1 MKNQQKYK
9 LKELACINKVSSYLR
24 EAKNL
29 KETLYMIT
37 NELPEG
43 FREPNQT
50 FVRIS
55 FGGKVFVSRDFIETP
70 VMMEEV
76 FETLN
81 HEMGR
86 IEVFF
91 SDEIHVAGDKGFDEH
106 ETELI
111 RSVSNLLHGYLNARI
126 AREEKYKSTERLKEL
141 AAINNTT
148 NIIKEGRSL
157 QDTLRAIVAILP
169 EAWQYPEKT
178 CARILY
184 DHGVYTSKSFC
195 ETQWSQEESFETIE
209 NKKGL
214 IQVFYRDEFPDADEG
229 PFLKEERD
237 LISNLSGIISGYLN
251 SLVARQDK
259 FITRE
264 RLKELA
270 AINQTTRILKEKR
283 PTEETLTMICNV
295 LTAAW
300 QYPEFTRARI
310 IYGENS
316 FTSDDFVSSPWVQKQ
331 EFDTI
336 DDSKGS
342 IEIFYLK
349 SFQEAD
355 EGPFLNEERHLLINL
370 AGMVSG
376 YLNSVRGKVA
386 LKQTLTGGRRDQ
398 KTSIINSRQ
407 LLQRFLNIN
416 NYNRDVFHDLMPFK
430 VREILLVANLYDA
443 YSIEK
448 EGRFSEHILGE
459 YYQLNLSSV
468 PRITGV
474 SSPEEAMEQLDSRH
488 FDMIIL
494 MGGNATGQID
504 ISTKI
509 RKEYPYIPIY
519 LLLNNNM
526 DMLRFEQRQ
535 LPMKAIDNVFS
546 WSGDPNIFFAII
558 KQLEDQ
564 VNVENDTSMGLVRI
578 ILLVEDSAKYY
589 SRYLPL
595 LYSAVME
602 QTKRLIEDVN
612 TDELFKVLK
621 LRARPKIL
629 LASNYEEAM
638 DVFNKYKDYML
649 CLISDVKFARKGA
662 MDERAGFELVKEVR
676 SKLKDL
682 PIILQSS
689 DPQNSHEAF
698 LLKSSFINKNSDKL
712 VQDIKYFISTYLG
725 FGSFVYKDS
734 RGRPIATARTL
745 REFEKLLRT
754 IPDDSLGYHARRN
767 HFSLWFMARGEIQI
781 ARIIYPFRLEDF
793 KDTAEIRKFLLNA
806 IQLHRNEQNKGKII
820 NFEESLILDETNIV
834 NLSGGSL
841 GGKGRGIAFINT
853 LIYNIDF
860 QQFLPDIN
868 IRAPKTFVIGT
879 DEFEHFLETNK
890 LHEIIN
896 NPDLNYDEVRKAF
909 LEGSLSGKL
918 VARIKKIL
926 RLISKP
932 LAVRSS
938 GLFEDSQMQPFAG
951 IFETYLIP
959 NNHDDQRK
967 RLEQCMD
974 AIKLVYASVFSPT
987 ARDYISAVNYKIEEE
1002 KMAII
1007 IQEVVG
1013 HAYGDAYYPHI
1024 SGVAQS
1030 YNYYPFAHMK
1040 PEEGFAVAAVG
1051 LGTYVV
1057 EGEKAYRFSPKY
1069 PTLEI
1074 NSPQDQFKTSQVEF
1088 FAIDLSKKEINL
1100 AEGEDAA
1107 LVRLG
1112 IDDAERHGTIKH
1124 SASVFNMDNNV
1135 IVPGIHRVGPRII
1148 NFADILKYNY
1158 IPLARTIEV
1167 VLDVVK
1173 EAMGSPV
1180 EIEFAVDL
1188 KRDKDYRAS
1197 FYLLQIKPLIG
1208 NATDYNIDVDK
1219 LNMDHL
1225 LLYTDKG
1232 MGNGL
1237 IDNLTD
1243 VIYVDRK
1250 LFDKKETETIAQEI
1264 DLLNKKM
1271 IREGRKYLLIGP
1283 GRWGTRDKWIGI
1295 PVNWTQISNARVIV
1309 ETSLT
1314 DFPLDASS
1322 GSHFFHNVTSM
1333 NVGYLSVNQELKGN
1347 YIKWDILEKQELID
1361 ESRFCKHIRF
1371 KEPFA
1376 VRMDGKK
1383 RISVICLNGDQKLDL

>member
-1 MKNQQKYK
+1 MTNNNNGR
-9 LKELACINKVSSYLR
+9 LKELACINKISSLLR
-24 EAKNL
+24 EGKAV
-29 KETLYMIT
+29 KETLYNFTGILT
-37 NELPEG
+37 EG
-43 FREPNQT
+43 FADPEQSY
-50 FVRIS
+50 VRLS
-55 FGGKVFVSRDFIETP
+55 FGGKVYLSRNFIETP
-70 VMMEEV
+70 VKMEET
-76 FETLN
+76 FETIN
-81 HEMGR
+81 QETGR

-91 SDEIHVAGDKGFDEH
+91 SDKQHVAGDQGFASAEL
-106 ETELI
+106 ELI
-111 RSVSNLLHGYLNARI
+111 QSVNNLLHAYLNAQI
-126 AREEKYKSTERLKEL
+126 ARDEKFASNERLKEL

-148 NIIKEGRSL
+148 RIIKEGRSMP
-157 QDTLRAIVAILP
+157 DTLRHIVSILP
-169 EAWQYPEKT
+169 QAWQYPDAT
-178 CARILY
+178 CARIVY
-184 DHGVYTSKSFC
+184 DDAVFTSNRFC
-195 ETQWSQEESFETIE
+195 ETQWAQEEAFETIE

-214 IQVFYRDEFPDADEG
+214 IQVFYREEFPEMHEG

-251 SLVARQDK
+251 SLVATKDK
-259 FITRE
+259 YISRE

-270 AINQTTRILKEKR
+270 AINQTTRILKEKK
-283 PTEETLTMICNV
+283 PIEETLTQICNV
-295 LTAAW
+295 LPSAW
-300 QYPEFTRARI
+300 QYPEVCCARI
-310 IYGENS
+310 TYAENEY
-316 FTSDDFVSSPWVQKQ
+316 TSDTFQTSPWVQIQ

-336 DDSKGS
+336 DDEHGS

-349 SFQEAD
+349 RQPEAD
-355 EGPFLNEERHLLINL
+355 EGPFLKEERHLLINL
-370 AGMVSG
+370 SGMVSG
-376 YLNSVRGKVA
+376 FLNSVRGKFA
-386 LKQTLTGGRRDQ
+386 LKQTLTGSRRET

-407 LLQRFLNIN
+407 LLQRFLNKN
-416 NYNRDVFHDLMPFK
+416 NYNRDIFHDLMPFK

-474 SSPEEAMEQLDSRH
+474 SSFEEAMEQLDSRH
-488 FDMIIL
+488 FDMVIL
-494 MGGNATGQID
+494 MGGNVEGQMVV
-504 ISTKI
+504 SNNI
-509 RKEYPYIPIY
+509 RHDYPYIPIY

-526 DMLRFEQRQ
+526 DALRIEQQ
-535 LPMKAIDNVFS
+535 QIKMESIDNVFT
-546 WSGDPNIFFAII
+546 WNGDPNIFFAII

-564 VNVENDTSMGLVRI
+564 VNVENDTSVGLVRI

-629 LASNYEEAM
+629 MASNYEEAM
-638 DVFNKYKDYML
+638 EVFTKYKDYML
-649 CLISDVKFARKGA
+649 CLISDVKFRRKGIL
-662 MDERAGFELVKEVR
+662 DGRAGFELVKEVR
-676 SKLKDL
+676 GQLKDL

-689 DPQNSHEAF
+689 DPENSHEAF

-712 VQDIKYFISTYLG
+712 VQDIRYFISTYLG

-793 KDTAEIRKFLLNA
+793 TSADEIRKFLLNA

-834 NLSGGSL
+834 SLAGGSF
-841 GGKGRGIAFINT
+841 GGKGRGVAFINT

-860 QQFLPDIN
+860 QQFLPEIN
-868 IRAPKTFVIGT
+868 IKAPKTFIIGT
-879 DEFEHFLETNK
+879 DEFESFLLNNK
-890 LHEIIN
+890 LHQYINDPEVSYEEI
-896 NPDLNYDEVRKAF
+896 RKHFIEA
-909 LEGSLSGKL
+909 ELSGRLVSKL
-918 VARIKKIL
+918 KKIL
-926 RLISKP
+926 RILNKP
-932 LAVRSS
+932 LAIRSS

-959 NNHDDQRK
+959 NKHEDLRK
-967 RLEQCMD
+967 RLDQIKN

-1002 KMAII
+1002 KMAVI

-1013 HAYGDAYYPHI
+1013 HQFDNVYYPHI

-1088 FAIDLSKKEINL
+1088 FAIDLNKKDLNL
-1100 AEGEDAA
+1100 IDGEDAA
-1107 LVRLG
+1107 LKRMD
-1112 IDDAERHGTIKH
+1112 IYDAEVHGTIKH
-1124 SASVFNMDNNV
+1124 CASVYNADNNA
-1135 IVPGIHRVGPRII
+1135 ITPGTHKQGPRII

-1208 NATDYNIDVDK
+1208 NATDYNIDPELLDEDK
-1219 LNMDHL
+1219 LL
-1225 LLYTDKG
+1225 LFTDKG

-1237 IDNLTD
+1237 IDELTD

-1250 LFDKKETETIAQEI
+1250 TFNKSATEEIAREV
-1264 DLLNKKM
+1264 DALNKKM
-1271 IREGRKYLLIGP
+1271 IGEGRKYLLIGP
-1283 GRWGTRDKWIGI
+1283 GRWGTRDKFIGI

-1333 NVGYLSVNQELKGN
+1333 NVGYLSVNQELEGN
-1347 YIKWDILEKQELID
+1347 FIKWDMFENQELIQQTKYCRHV
-1361 ESRFCKHIRF
+1361 RFDKN
-1371 KEPFA
+1371 FA

-1383 RISVICLNGDQKLDL
+1383 RISVICLGGDEESE